1 MVYNADIHHR
11 KSIRL
16 KGYDYAQASLYF
28 ITLCT
33 ENRTCLLGKID
44 QPDSG
49 PLQMVMNAYGEIVK
63 NTWLDLP
70 NHVSNIR
77 LHECIVMP
85 NHIHD
90 IIEIDNATGKPQP
103 LPEIVRQL
111 KIFRPPHQSPAR
123 HACPCYLA
131 AQLLRTHHSQRTG
144 LSENRRIHPEQS
156 LAMAGRHLLFRR
168 HPLNCRLDFVRRN
181 HPNGTQ
187 THHRRGGLETRHCGE
202 PQWNGLHHNIAPGKV
217 FQPASLESC
226 LRSALSTTSRNA
238 LIKS

>member
-16 KGYDYAQASLYF
+16 KGYDYAQAGLYF

-49 PLQMVMNAYGEIVK
+49 PLQMVMNVYGEIVK

-77 LHECIVMP
+77 LHEYIVMP
-85 NHIHD
+85 NHIHG

-111 KIFRPPHQSPAR
+111 KTFSA
-123 HACPCYLA
+123 
-131 AQLLRTHHSQRTG
+131 
-144 LSENRRIHPEQS
+144 RRINRLRDTPAHAIWQRNYYEHIIRNEQAY
-156 LAMAGRHLLFRR
+156 LKIAEYIQTN
-168 HPLNCRLDFVRRN
+168 PL
-181 HPNGTQ
+181 
-187 THHRRGGLETRHCGE
+187 
-202 PQWNGLHHNIAPGKV
+202 QWREDTYYSDDI
-217 FQPASLESC
+217 
-226 LRSALSTTSRNA
+226 R
-238 LIKS
+238 